1 MDDHQTLH
9 LRLSSCI
16 QTMIEVHEV
25 LNVPELMPELGPRF
39 EELKKTLAR
48 LAAISFV
55 EEDVCRVEEATNR
68 LMAELRP
75 IVGLEDRERLFGES
89 TH

>member
-1 MDDHQTLH
+1 MDDRQTLY

-25 LNVPELMPELGPRF
+25 LNVPELMPELSPRF

-48 LAAISFV
+48 LTAVSFV

-68 LMAELRP
+68 LMSDLRS
-75 IVGLEDRERLFGES
+75 IVGLEDRERLFSES